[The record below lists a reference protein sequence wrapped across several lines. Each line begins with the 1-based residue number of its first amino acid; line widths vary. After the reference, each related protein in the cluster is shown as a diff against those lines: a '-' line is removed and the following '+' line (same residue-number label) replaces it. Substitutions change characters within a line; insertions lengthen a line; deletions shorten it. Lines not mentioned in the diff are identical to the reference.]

1 MKSHSPKSFLI
12 IGMAGGLA
20 KITAHLLSKKYPDVP
35 ILGIDSRKIKNDF
48 HLKNLEIQQMSYSRG
63 NFEKL
68 FRDKNFDVV
77 LHLGRMSHVSTSPG
91 FNLRKRLN
99 LNIMGTNRILDLSL
113 KFKIKKII
121 VLSTFHVYG
130 ALPDNTTFLKED
142 SPLRGSFNY
151 PELRDVVEMDQMTTN
166 WMWKNQNKIQT
177 VVLRPCNIIGP
188 QIKNV
193 ITKYLTSAIFPIPM
207 DYNPMFQFI
216 HEYDMANVL
225 TQAIEKV
232 PTGIYN
238 VANEDVVSIK
248 EAKEIASNSPQ
259 YSLPLLFLS
268 PLAKGLNKTVLN
280 IPEYIFDYIKFS
292 CIVNGKN
299 IREHFPQNPIR
310 YSSREALELLTLE

>member
-1 MKSHSPKSFLI
+1 MKSFNPKSILI

-20 KITAHLLSKKYPDVP
+20 RITAHLLSKKYPDIP
-35 ILGIDSRKIKNDF
+35 MIGIDSRKIKNDF
-48 HLKNLEIQQMSYSRG
+48 HLKNLEIIQMNYSRG

-77 LHLGRMSHVSTSPG
+77 LHLGRMSHVSTNPG

-99 LNIMGTNRILDLSL
+99 LNIMGTSRILDLSL
-113 KFKIKKII
+113 RFKIKKVI

-130 ALPDNTTFLKED
+130 ALPDNATFLKED
-142 SPLRGSFNY
+142 APLRGSFNY
-151 PELRDVVEMDQMTTN
+151 PELRDVVEMDQMATN

-193 ITKYLTSAIFPIPM
+193 ITKYLTSATIPTPM
-207 DYNPMFQFI
+207 DFNPMFQFI
-216 HEYDMANVL
+216 HEYDMANVI
-225 TQAIEKV
+225 AESIGNV
-232 PTGIYN
+232 PTGTYN
-238 VANEDVVSIK
+238 VANNDVISIR

-259 YSLPLLFLS
+259 YSLPLFIVG
-268 PLAKGLNKTVLN
+268 PMAKALNKTFLN
-280 IPEYIFDYIKFS
+280 IPEYIFDYIKFA
-292 CIVNGKN
+292 CVINGDQ
-299 IREHFPQNPIR
+299 IDTHFDKRPIR